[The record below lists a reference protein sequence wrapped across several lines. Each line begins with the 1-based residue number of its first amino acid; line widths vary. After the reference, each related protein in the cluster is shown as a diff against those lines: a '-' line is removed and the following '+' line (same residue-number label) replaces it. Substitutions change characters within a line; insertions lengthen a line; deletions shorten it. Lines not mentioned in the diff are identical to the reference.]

1 MPIIAITREMGS
13 LGKDVARGLGEALGL
28 PVIYHEVIDHLA
40 DRLRV
45 RKSHVI
51 RLLDGSAGLLERLTA
66 DKTSLALYTADE
78 VYGLAASCTDK
89 GGAII
94 RGWGATHLL
103 RDIPHVVCVRVCAP
117 FELRKTRMMERLA
130 SDDGERVA
138 EEIRANDEA
147 HSAIMRRHFGVQWT
161 EPEHYDVVLN
171 TKRVSVDGCVSEVLT
186 LARSPQFEETERSR
200 ARLADLALAAR
211 VRAALRRAPETREA
225 RVQVSSAGGRIT
237 LSGASSTDEMLAF
250 VEVASAVPGVRD
262 VAYRTHRAR
271 NCGRASTRRPGA

>member
-40 DRLRV
+40 DRMRV

-66 DKTSLALYTADE
+66 DKTSLSIYSADE
-78 VYGLAASCTDK
+78 IYGIAASCTDK

-103 RDIPHVVCVRVCAP
+103 REIPHVVCVRVCAP
-117 FELRKTRMMERLA
+117 FELRKRRMMERLA
-130 SDDGERVA
+130 SDDEERVA
-138 EEIRANDEA
+138 EEIRINDEA
-147 HSAIMRRHFGVQWT
+147 HGAIMRRHFGVQWT
-161 EPEHYDVVLN
+161 EPEHYDVVFN
-171 TKRVSVDGCVSEVLT
+171 TKRVSVEECMHEVLA
-186 LARSPQFEETERSR
+186 LARAPQFEETEAAR
-200 ARLADLALAAR
+200 AKLADLALAAR

-225 RVQVSSAGGRIT
+225 RVQVSSASGRIT

-262 VAYRTHRAR
+262 VAYRT
-271 NCGRASTRRPGA
+271 NPGEEVRPRFH

>member
-13 LGKDVARGLGEALGL
+13 LGKDVARGLGEELGL

-40 DRLRV
+40 DRMRV

-51 RLLDGSAGLLERLTA
+51 RLLDGSAGLLERMTA
-66 DKTSLALYTADE
+66 DKTSLSIFTADE
-78 VYGLAASCTDK
+78 IYAIAAK

-103 RDIPHVVCVRVCAP
+103 HEIPHVVGVRVCAP
-117 FELRKTRMMERLA
+117 FETRRQRMMERLNS
-130 SDDGERVA
+130 SDETLVG
-138 EEIRANDEA
+138 EEIRINDEA
-147 HSAIMRRHFGVQWT
+147 HTAIMRRNFGVQWT
-161 EPEHYDVVLN
+161 ESEHYDVVLN
-171 TKRVSVDGCVSEVLT
+171 TKRVSVEECVAEVLS
-186 LARSPQFEETERSR
+186 LASGPQFVETEASR
-200 ARLADLALAAR
+200 KKLDDLALSAR

-225 RVQVSSAGGRIT
+225 RVEVSSDAGRIM

-262 VAYRTHRAR
+262 VAYRTHP
-271 NCGRASTRRPGA
+271 GEEVRPRFH

>member
-66 DKTSLALYTADE
+66 DNTSLSIYTADE
-78 VYGLAASCTDK
+78 IYGLAASLTVK

-103 RDIPHVVCVRVCAP
+103 CEVPHVVCVRVCAP
-117 FELRKTRMMERLA
+117 FEVRKTRMMERLA
-130 SDDGERVA
+130 SDDEERVA

-147 HSAIMRRHFGVQWT
+147 HGAIMRRHFGVQWT

-171 TKRVSVDGCVSEVLT
+171 TKRVSVDECVSEVLT
-186 LARSPQFEETERSR
+186 LVRSPQFEDTERSR
-200 ARLADLALAAR
+200 AKLADLALAAR

-225 RVQVSSAGGRIT
+225 RVQVSSASGRIT

-262 VAYRTHRAR
+262 VAYRTHP
-271 NCGRASTRRPGA
+271 GEELRPRFH